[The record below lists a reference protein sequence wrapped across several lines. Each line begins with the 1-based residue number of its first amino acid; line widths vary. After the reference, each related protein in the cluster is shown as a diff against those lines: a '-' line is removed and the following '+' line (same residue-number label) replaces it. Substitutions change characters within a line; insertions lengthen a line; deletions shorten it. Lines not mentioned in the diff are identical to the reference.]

1 MLAFDELIKLGSFDA
16 MVRALLRDRSTDE
29 ELLESRPDVRRRFVL
44 HLAELAADANSHT
57 YDVAPK
63 IVMVALKQAGY
74 EVDLFKFGQLIGTI
88 MLANEGRLDDPQ
100 EIDNL
105 VDEVITFHGEEKTEG

>member
-1 MLAFDELIKLGSFDA
+1 MIEFNELFKLGSFGEI
-16 MVRALLRDRSTDE
+16 VRALLRDKSTDE

-44 HLAELAADANSHT
+44 QLAELAADANSHAC
-57 YDVAPK
+57 DVAPK

-100 EIDNL
+100 EIYNL
-105 VDEVITFHGEEKTEG
+105 VDEVITFHGEKETQT